1 MTLRAGD
8 VLYLPPFWWHE
19 VTSLEHEN
27 VSLALWLEGVAPA
40 PAQFLSSSSGGIGAA
55 CVKAGVQMGVG
66 RNIELA
72 LLRQLQV
79 ADDARSATT
88 LVSAVSGIS
97 VAYFD

>member
-1 MTLRAGD
+1 M
-8 VLYLPPFWWHE
+8 
-19 VTSLEHEN
+19 
-27 VSLALWLEGVAPA
+27 APA
-40 PAQFLSSSSGGIGAA
+40 PAQFLSCTPATVEQASGGGIGAA

-88 LVSAVSGIS
+88 LVSAVSGIF
-97 VAYFD
+97 VARFD